1 MCLCKCKLPRHLS
14 VSQILF
20 LSCPSVSQLIVFPP
34 PITTTTPKAADV
46 GTAEWAIT
54 RFVLHGG
61 RRRREGRTHCEG
73 GKGLAPKPWFF
84 PGGAQRELIFRDE
97 IFEVGEKLVGLFP
110 RFADA
115 ISHFIFLQAP
125 GHPELQCWHWCSCM
139 GRVGGGGA
147 VLADCFI
154 HKAIHCA
161 INQRV
166 GEAARPKSLSDGS
179 NR

>member
-1 MCLCKCKLPRHLS
+1 MRLCKCKLPRHLS

-97 IFEVGEKLVGLFP
+97 IFEVGEKLVGAVSALCWRNITF
-110 RFADA
+110 
-115 ISHFIFLQAP
+115 HFSAGTWASRAP
-125 GHPELQCWHWCSCM
+125 
-139 GRVGGGGA
+139 
-147 VLADCFI
+147 VLALMLVHGESWGRRRC
-154 HKAIHCA
+154 
-161 INQRV
+161 V
-166 GEAARPKSLSDGS
+166 GWLLHSQSHSLC
-179 NR
+179 N